1 MLSFC
6 IVVVNIIVVAVVAA
20 AVSVECDD
28 VGTCGGEVDEVT
40 RLRSERDALRRQV
53 HDLERELTL
62 RPASVAP
69 RYQRSDFACAVITT
83 QRNHATK
90 ATAAKRAWAS
100 KCGVVMYISADPDDS
115 LPTTV
120 VPGSEEGR
128 IINKKVFAAFERM
141 WALYGDAG
149 SEAQRPRWFIKADD
163 DTFMQLDNLAALLA
177 RYDADNA
184 MHYVGRAGEWYN
196 VKYCGGGAGYVLSRA
211 LLRAWAPLI
220 ASCERLPV
228 GEDVSVGK
236 CLRDKLHVT
245 PQWHAGFYHRSPSF
259 FLNEPLGQRDHPE
272 GLSPRPVSFHSLSPA
287 EQATLSYLLY
297 DTVAEPPAAQWR
309 DELWPTTRA
318 TH

>member
-1 MLSFC
+1 MSFFVALWC
-6 IVVVNIIVVAVVAA
+6 FVGVAVVTS

-28 VGTCGGEVDEVT
+28 VGTCGGGDD
-40 RLRSERDALRRQV
+40 RASLRAERDALRRQV
-53 HDLERELTL
+53 EALERQV
-62 RPASVAP
+62 SVAAVVP

-90 ATAAKRAWAS
+90 AAAAKRAWAS
-100 KCGVVMYISADPDDS
+100 KCGVVMYVSADADDS

-149 SEAQRPRWFIKADD
+149 TEVQRPRWFIKADD

-177 RYDADNA
+177 RYDADGA
-184 MHYVGRAGEWYN
+184 FHYVGRAGEWYN

-220 ASCERLPV
+220 SSCERLPV

-236 CLRDKLHVT
+236 CLRDTLHVT

-272 GLSPRPVSFHSLSPA
+272 GLSPRPISFHSLSPA

-297 DTVAEPPAAQWR
+297 DTVAEPAAQWR
-309 DELWPTTRA
+309 AELWPTTRA